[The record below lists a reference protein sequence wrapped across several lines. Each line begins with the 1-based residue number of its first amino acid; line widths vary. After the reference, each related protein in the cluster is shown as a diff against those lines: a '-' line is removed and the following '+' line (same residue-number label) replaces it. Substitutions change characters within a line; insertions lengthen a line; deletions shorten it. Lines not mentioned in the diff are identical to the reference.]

1 MKLFRHWFQNL
12 KREGKSLFHFR
23 GAIYLSEKNK
33 KAISYEV
40 CSGRA
45 LRFEITHGE
54 AGDGSYTT
62 SLSLGLI
69 LFSLY
74 LTFPLPKWTYEMQ
87 KCIATWD
94 NNKEF
99 YLVQGRRYGFYW
111 YEWTFWWS
119 WKAKTHESSSKDPK
133 WMRFNF
139 CIPDFLFGRV
149 EVISNEVLSAKNLK
163 FKLSDKEFVI
173 NSIVWERN
181 RRFRRHIPISLYSK
195 ENYSVDIKIDKP
207 PMRSGKGENSWDCGN
222 DGTYGLGA
230 EWKFNIPSWENV
242 AESKKLAVA
251 YYVDHVL
258 KDAKKYG
265 SGSGDLGIK
274 ASDFFEYVG

>member
-12 KREGKSLFHFR
+12 KREGRHLFHFR
-23 GAIYLSEKNK
+23 GSIYYGEKHKRAIG
-33 KAISYEV
+33 YEV
-40 CSGRA
+40 CSGPA
-45 LRFEITHGE
+45 LSFEITHGE
-54 AGDGSYTT
+54 AGYDSYSTC
-62 SLSLGLI
+62 LSLGLI
-69 LFSLY
+69 FVKIY
-74 LTFPLPKWTYEMQ
+74 LTFPLPKWTYETK

-111 YEWTFWWS
+111 YDWTFWWS
-119 WKAKTHESSSKDPK
+119 FRSKIHESSSSDPK

-149 EVISNEVLSAKNLK
+149 EVISNEVLSAENVK
-163 FKLSDKEFVI
+163 FKLSGKEFVMNKI
-173 NSIVWERN
+173 IWER
-181 RRFRRHIPISLYSK
+181 RRLLRRHIPMSLYSQ
-195 ENYSVDIKIDKP
+195 EWYSVNMEIDNP

-222 DGTYGLGA
+222 DGTYGLSA
-230 EWKFNIPSWENV
+230 SWKFNKPKWDNV

-251 YYVDHVL
+251 YYVEGVL

-274 ASDFFEYVG
+274 SSDVFEYVG